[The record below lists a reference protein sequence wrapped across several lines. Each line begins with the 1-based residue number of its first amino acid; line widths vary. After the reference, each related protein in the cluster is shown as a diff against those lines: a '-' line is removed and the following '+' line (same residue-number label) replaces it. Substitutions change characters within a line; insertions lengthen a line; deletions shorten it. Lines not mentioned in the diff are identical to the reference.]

1 MRSPS
6 TSTGTSC
13 ARTSCRYGLKPATR
27 SSARTSRSLRNG
39 LASTAATGLPSF
51 AGGAGTKGKDPPSRR
66 GASATGRRN
75 RHPRRPNLLQKRQL
89 CGGGAEAEPPGL
101 QPPGH
106 FPHPTSSNMSA
117 AVLEQRPQILARA
130 AQGDLDSFSQLID
143 PLLDPAYRLAAVML
157 GDRSAAEDAGQE
169 ASIKAWRKLRQLRGD
184 AQSLRAWFL
193 SIVANECRMA
203 ARTRWFSVI
212 RVADVPAQAPDDRE
226 SHSDLRR
233 ALMRLTPDER
243 LPLVLHFYLDLPL
256 DEVARTLRVS
266 PSAAKSRIYRAA
278 KRLRAD
284 LTIEE
289 VF

>member
-1 MRSPS
+1 
-6 TSTGTSC
+6 
-13 ARTSCRYGLKPATR
+13 
-27 SSARTSRSLRNG
+27 
-39 LASTAATGLPSF
+39 
-51 AGGAGTKGKDPPSRR
+51 
-66 GASATGRRN
+66 
-75 RHPRRPNLLQKRQL
+75 
-89 CGGGAEAEPPGL
+89 
-101 QPPGH
+101 
-106 FPHPTSSNMSA
+106 MSA

-157 GDRSAAEDAGQE
+157 GDRSAAEDAVQE

-203 ARTRWFSVI
+203 RRTRWFSVI

-256 DEVARTLRVS
+256 DEVATTLRVS

-278 KRLRAD
+278 KRLRAV

>member
-1 MRSPS
+1 
-6 TSTGTSC
+6 
-13 ARTSCRYGLKPATR
+13 
-27 SSARTSRSLRNG
+27 
-39 LASTAATGLPSF
+39 
-51 AGGAGTKGKDPPSRR
+51 
-66 GASATGRRN
+66 
-75 RHPRRPNLLQKRQL
+75 
-89 CGGGAEAEPPGL
+89 
-101 QPPGH
+101 
-106 FPHPTSSNMSA
+106 MSA
-117 AVLEQRPQILARA
+117 AVLEQRPQILALA

-157 GDRSAAEDAGQE
+157 GDRSAAEDAVQE

-203 ARTRWFSVI
+203 RRTRWFSVI
-212 RVADVPAQAPDDRE
+212 RVADVPAPAPDDRE

-278 KRLRAD
+278 RRLRAD